1 MRDEIIRRTLISI
14 PQLLLI
20 SFITFLLIDLA
31 PGDVLARYKFDPRIR
46 PETVKQI
53 EAKFHFDK
61 PVIVQYGHWLLRM
74 MQFDLGYSFS
84 RDAPVT
90 NVIGERLYNTFLLSF
105 LSILF
110 TWLIAIPL
118 GIYAAVKQYSIGD
131 RIMSFIS
138 YFGMSLPTFFLAL
151 VIMYILFQL
160 RAIPFFNAIPIG
172 GMISAGYEN
181 MSFFQKLG
189 DQAAHLILPV
199 FVLTI
204 NALAGLQRISRGNM
218 LEELRKQYITTAR
231 AKGLPEN
238 KVVYKHAL
246 RNAINP
252 LITLFGL
259 EFSSLLSGAALLE
272 TVINWPGLGKLML
285 EAVRSQDTFLVMGS
299 MLMGGI
305 MLIVG
310 NIIADILLAIADP
323 RVRKS

>member
-1 MRDEIIRRTLISI
+1 
-14 PQLLLI
+14 
-20 SFITFLLIDLA
+20 
-31 PGDVLARYKFDPRIR
+31 
-46 PETVKQI
+46 
-53 EAKFHFDK
+53 
-61 PVIVQYGHWLLRM
+61 
-74 MQFDLGYSFS
+74 
-84 RDAPVT
+84 
-90 NVIGERLYNTFLLSF
+90 
-105 LSILF
+105 
-110 TWLIAIPL
+110 
-118 GIYAAVKQYSIGD
+118 
-131 RIMSFIS
+131 
-138 YFGMSLPTFFLAL
+138 
-151 VIMYILFQL
+151 
-160 RAIPFFNAIPIG
+160 
-172 GMISAGYEN
+172 MISAVYEN
-181 MSFFQKLG
+181 MSLFQKLG
-189 DQAAHLILPV
+189 DHVAHLILPV

-323 RVRKS
+323 RVRRS